1 MAVLLHDV
9 PFFDAN
15 TTATL
20 VDGSSIVVARRQIIV
35 WVSLSP
41 LGFDECPAWAYSF
54 PAVLDTGFN
63 HGLLLQQ
70 MHFQTWTGHD
80 LTPSDFR
87 AVGRLSVYGAHATL
101 HEADLWLHPNVRGR
115 RDDLARRP
123 PFRLSL
129 ELGAAVSPLADKP
142 RLPLLGMLAIR
153 RNGLKLL
160 IDGANERITLRT

>member
-9 PFFDAN
+9 PFFDSH

-20 VDGSSIVVARRQIIV
+20 VDGTSIVVARRQIIV
-35 WVSLSP
+35 WVSISP
-41 LGFDECPAWAYSF
+41 LGCDECPPEARRF

-70 MHFQTWTGHD
+70 THFQLWTGYG
-80 LTPSDFR
+80 LTRSGFR
-87 AVGRLSVYGAHATL
+87 AVGRLDVYGSQATL
-101 HEADLWLHPNVRGR
+101 YEADLWLHPNLRGR
-115 RDDLARRP
+115 RDELARRP
-123 PFRLSL
+123 ASRLSL
-129 ELGAAVSPLADKP
+129 ELGVAVSPVADKP

-160 IDGANERITLRT
+160 IDGVRQRITMRR